1 MESLENNTEQYELKG
16 LSRKLNPEYH
26 FKDRMIM
33 RHLSRRKNNF
43 LLDLKQ
49 PMNVQKK
56 VEGNHE

>member
-1 MESLENNTEQYELKG
+1 MESLEKNTEQYELKG
-16 LSRKLNPEYH
+16 FSRKLNPGDH

-43 LLDLKQ
+43 LLDLEQ
-49 PMNVQKK
+49 PMNVQKN